1 MLSETL
7 IASLIG
13 SIKVQTSST
22 LKDAGICLQ
31 DLQPTSALRATFK
44 KSSTPPNGLAV
55 TRSHIFAAQVDK
67 SVIHVYNRQKGNQEA
82 TVPFPER
89 IRSLAVA
96 GGHNGEILILG
107 TDGGRLILWETFTG
121 RQVSTTPSHLQPVT
135 SLVVDPTSNFI
146 LSGSA
151 DANVHIWSIPQLL
164 SFSRPVSTGKDQ
176 KAPNSPI
183 RTFGNHRTAI
193 TALAVGHGTG
203 RSNIAISVAQDST
216 AVVWEYT
223 TGKVLRTFLLP
234 SVAISVTVD
243 PADRACYVGYE
254 SGNVQRIDFYET
266 ISAQHPL
273 YDRRLQNT
281 PSQLNA
287 DQQWTVP
294 SADKGATTAL
304 ALSYD
309 GMTLYSGHPNG
320 SVLAW
325 DVGRA
330 KFLTTI
336 ADYMSPVTN
345 IHMLSPTGFPA
356 QSSNDVSRFTI
367 PTIIKP
373 RYEQNISDKA
383 LGDGTIPYSY
393 SLNVQL
399 LSTATK
405 SDIFSEALAHPV
417 FPTSLLEEGLAELAA
432 LKDDQGV
439 REVATSNGQSGT
451 TTAVESSQI
460 VAMEEEISNLKKQL
474 SINEAARRADAD
486 ETMKLKT
493 SLRDLQESNNRYQQL
508 QAKYDK
514 LKVVARAEKEDRAL
528 ERRKAWF
535 ESEKAGVNGDSAL
548 CKARA
553 AGKDS
558 DEMSE

>member
-1 MLSETL
+1 
-7 IASLIG
+7 
-13 SIKVQTSST
+13 
-22 LKDAGICLQ
+22 
-31 DLQPTSALRATFK
+31 
-44 KSSTPPNGLAV
+44 
-55 TRSHIFAAQVDK
+55 
-67 SVIHVYNRQKGNQEA
+67 
-82 TVPFPER
+82 
-89 IRSLAVA
+89 
-96 GGHNGEILILG
+96 
-107 TDGGRLILWETFTG
+107 
-121 RQVSTTPSHLQPVT
+121 VT

-151 DANVHIWSIPQLL
+151 DANVHVWSIPQLL
-164 SFSRPVSTGKDQ
+164 SFSQPVSTGQDQ
-176 KAPNSPI
+176 KSPNSPI

-193 TALAVGHGTG
+193 TALAAGHGAG
-203 RSNIAISVAQDST
+203 RSKIAISAAQDST

-223 TGKVLRTFLLP
+223 TGRVLRTFLLP
-234 SVAISVTVD
+234 SVALSITVD

-273 YDRRLQNT
+273 YDQRLQNT

-287 DQQWTVP
+287 DQQWAVP

-325 DVGRA
+325 DVARA
-330 KFLTTI
+330 KFSTTI

-345 IHMLSPTGFPA
+345 IHMLPPAGFPA
-356 QSSNDVSRFTI
+356 QTSNDSSRFTI
-367 PTIIKP
+367 PTIVKP
-373 RYEQNISDKA
+373 RYEQNISERSV
-383 LGDGTIPYSY
+383 GNGTIPYNY

-399 LSTATK
+399 VSPALKT
-405 SDIFSEALAHPV
+405 DIFSEALTHPV

-432 LKDDQGV
+432 FSAGQGM
-439 REVATSNGQSGT
+439 REVASSNGHPT
-451 TTAVESSQI
+451 TQVKSSQI
-460 VAMEEEISNLKKQL
+460 TAMEEEITNLKKQL

-493 SLRDLQESNNRYQQL
+493 NIRDLQESNNRYQEL
-508 QAKYDK
+508 QAKYDR
-514 LKVVARAEKEDRAL
+514 LKVVARAEKEDRDL

-535 ESEKAGVNGDSAL
+535 ESEKAGVSGDAAL
-548 CKARA
+548 RQARA
-553 AGKDS
+553 ADKDS